1 MLGYVRKTGFYILNI
16 ALGGATSLLVIPIVI
31 TVVGPDSWGR
41 MAVAQAIGA
50 VYAVLVG
57 FGWGI
62 VGPAQV
68 AGMPREL
75 RGQYLRDSLVSRLIL
90 FVCTLPLYIVTVL
103 LIVGV
108 QPDITAYLVAG
119 ITMLSMAVGSGWFFI
134 GESLP
139 AKLVLW
145 EAVPRTLG
153 AVVAVTTLWFSHSLL
168 LYAVIQLVAV
178 ALSILL
184 TSRDLIRRY
193 VEGVFNRSI
202 REGFHRL
209 SGSYAAMVT
218 AGTATLYVNAPLII
232 LSTIIP
238 GVTPIYAAAEK
249 IQRFALMCMTPLT
262 QIIQGYIPSASDWQ
276 NQRSRIRRSVVLTT
290 IVALAFGLFLALALP
305 WIALVLTAG
314 KISVPFALSVPMG
327 ISSLVIII
335 SGVTG
340 LAALVSLGRER
351 AVAVSTVIGAA
362 VGLPLTIIMAFTVG
376 MTGAAW
382 AIAVSELVVL
392 GYQLVV
398 LRSAIRQRSLDVEDQ
413 S

>member
-1 MLGYVRKTGFYILNI
+1 MLGFMRKTGFYILNI

-50 VYAVLVG
+50 VFAVLVG

-68 AGMPREL
+68 AGMAPEK
-75 RGQYLRDSLVSRLIL
+75 RGQYLRDSLASRLIL
-90 FVCTLPLYIVTVL
+90 FVCTLPVYAVVVI
-103 LIVGV
+103 LIVGI
-108 QPDITAYLVAG
+108 QADIVAYLVAG
-119 ITMLSMAVGSGWFFI
+119 VTMLSMAVGSGWFFI
-134 GESLP
+134 GESMP
-139 AKLVLW
+139 GKLVLW
-145 EAVPRTLG
+145 EAVPRTVG
-153 AVVAVTTLWFSHSLL
+153 AVVAVTALWLSHSLL
-168 LYAVIQLVAV
+168 LYAVIQFVAV

-184 TSRDLIRRY
+184 TTRDLLRRY

-202 REGFHRL
+202 REGLRRL
-209 SGSYAAMVT
+209 SGSYAALVT

-232 LSTIIP
+232 ISTIIP

-276 NQRSRIRRSVVLTT
+276 TQRARIRRSVLFTT
-290 IVALAFGLFLALALP
+290 VVAVAFGAVLAGLLP
-305 WIALVLTAG
+305 WLALVLTAG
-314 KISVPFALSVPMG
+314 KIEVPFALSVPVG
-327 ISSLVIII
+327 VSSLVIII

-351 AVAVSTVIGAA
+351 TVAVSTVIGAA
-362 VGLPLTIIMAFTVG
+362 VGLPLVIIMAFTVG

-382 AIAVSELVVL
+382 AIAVSEIVVL

-398 LRSAIRQRSLDVEDQ
+398 LRSSIRQRSLDVAAQ

>member
-1 MLGYVRKTGFYILNI
+1 MLGYLRKTGFYILNI

-68 AGMPREL
+68 AGMPVEL

-90 FVCTLPLYIVTVL
+90 FVCTLPVYAATVV
-103 LIVGV
+103 LIVGI
-108 QPDITAYLVAG
+108 QPDFSAYLVAG
-119 ITMLSMAVGSGWFFI
+119 LTMLSMAVGSGWFFI
-134 GESLP
+134 GEAMP
-139 AKLVLW
+139 AKLVVW
-145 EAVPRTLG
+145 EAVPRTIG
-153 AVVAVTTLWFSHSLL
+153 AVVAVTALWFSHSLL
-168 LYAVIQLVAV
+168 LYAVIQLAAV
-178 ALSILL
+178 AFSILL
-184 TSRDLIRRY
+184 TTRDLIRRY
-193 VEGVFNRSI
+193 VDGVVNRSI
-202 REGFHRL
+202 RDGFRRL

-232 LSTIIP
+232 ISTIIP

-262 QIIQGYIPSASDWQ
+262 QVIQGYIPSAHDWMQ
-276 NQRSRIRRSVVLTT
+276 QRARIRRSVLLTT
-290 IVALAFGLFLALALP
+290 VVAAIFGAVLAGLLP

-314 KISVPFALSVPMG
+314 KISVPFELSIPMG
-327 ISSLVIII
+327 VSSVIIII

-351 AVAVSTVIGAA
+351 AVATSTVIGAV
-362 VGLPLTIIMAFTVG
+362 VGLPLTIAMAFTVG

-392 GYQLVV
+392 AYQLVV
-398 LRSAIRQRSLDVEDQ
+398 LRSTIRQRSFDAANQ

>member
-68 AGMPREL
+68 AGMDPAI

-90 FVCTLPLYIVTVL
+90 FICTLPVYIVTVL
-103 LIVGV
+103 VIVGV
-108 QPDITAYLVAG
+108 QNDIAAYLVAG
-119 ITMLSMAVGSGWFFI
+119 VTMLSMAIGSGWFFI
-134 GESLP
+134 GESMP

-145 EAVPRTLG
+145 EAVPRTIG
-153 AVVAVTTLWFSHSLL
+153 AVVGVTALWLSHSLL

-178 ALSILL
+178 ALSIVL

-193 VEGVFNRSI
+193 VNGIFNWSI
-202 REGFHRL
+202 REGFRRL

-232 LSTIIP
+232 ISTIIP

-249 IQRFALMCMTPLT
+249 IQRFALMCMSPLT
-262 QIIQGYIPSASDWQ
+262 QIIQGYIPSAPDWQ
-276 NQRSRIRRSVVLTT
+276 QKRARIRRSIILTS
-290 IVALAFGLFLALALP
+290 ALAVAFGAALAGVLP
-305 WIALVLTAG
+305 WLAFVLTAG
-314 KISVPFALSVPMG
+314 KISVPFALSIPMG
-327 ISSLVIII
+327 ISSLVIIV

-340 LAALVSLGRER
+340 LAALVALGRER
-351 AVAVSTVIGAA
+351 AVATSTVIGAV

-382 AIAVSELVVL
+382 AIAISELVVL
-392 GYQLVV
+392 GYQLIV
-398 LRSAIRQRSLDVEDQ
+398 LRSTIRQRSLDAADQ